1 MSYGAD
7 GAGGSGSSGLGDSRG
22 AGRPGSFGSSP
33 GSFGS
38 RAGRP
43 GPPAPPLRATD
54 RDREATVTVLQACYT
69 EGRLDKD
76 EHDARVGQALAAQ
89 TYLDLDRLTADLP
102 QRPAYPDAPVARE
115 VPGSRRTNG
124 YAVAALICGI
134 AQPFTGMLSTIPA
147 IALGHVARGQI
158 RRTGDDGKGMATW
171 GLALGWA
178 GLGFVLLFLLGVI
191 AAVTVV
197 TSGGP
202 G

>member
-1 MSYGAD
+1 MSYGA
-7 GAGGSGSSGLGDSRG
+7 GGTGGSSKSGFGGSRG
-22 AGRPGSFGSSP
+22 IGGPGGFDGQ
-33 GSFGS
+33 GIFGS
-38 RAGRP
+38 RAGQP

-69 EGRLDKD
+69 EGRLTKD
-76 EHDARVGQALAAQ
+76 EHDVRVGQALAAQ

-102 QRPAYPDAPVARE
+102 QRPDYPDAPGMPGVT
-115 VPGSRRTNG
+115 GSRHTNG
-124 YAVAALICGI
+124 YAVAALICGV

-147 IALGHVARGQI
+147 IAFGHVARGQI
-158 RRTGDDGKGMATW
+158 RRTGEDGKGMATW

-178 GLGFVLLFLLGVI
+178 GLTFMLLFLLGII
-191 AAVTVV
+191 AAVTVA